1 MKKYEWKD
9 FNDISKEIR
18 KYLNSMNIY
27 DGFTIKVGYAI
38 DYQEPSWWTNIKR
51 HEIKAEVIFTDN
63 TFSVVRCNSNIKR
76 LIQSIKRQL
85 RDHKNRNFI

>member
-18 KYLNSMNIY
+18 KYLHSMNIY
-27 DGFTIKVGYAI
+27 NGFTIEVGYAI
-38 DYQEPSWWTNIKR
+38 NYQEPSWWTNIQR
-51 HEIKAEVIFTDN
+51 HEIKIEVKFIDN
-63 TFSVVRCNSNIKR
+63 MFSVVRCNSNIKR
-76 LIQSIKRQL
+76 LIQSVKRQL